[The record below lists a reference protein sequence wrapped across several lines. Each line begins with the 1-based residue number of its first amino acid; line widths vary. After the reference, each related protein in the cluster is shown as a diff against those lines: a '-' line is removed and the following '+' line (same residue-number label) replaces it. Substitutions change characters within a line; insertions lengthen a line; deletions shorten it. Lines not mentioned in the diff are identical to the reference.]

1 MLAALISLASAIFHG
16 YVGVKIYTGNLMG
29 SKLLSS
35 TQSPNLISWQML
47 TVFLITGGATFLCAA
62 MNPELALLSYPV
74 LLGNRLGAALFLWV
88 GRSGHAGLFKLPGMY
103 LMSLTAVLGWVGLP

>member
-16 YVGVKIYTGNLMG
+16 YVGVKIYMGNLKG
-29 SKLLSS
+29 SKLLSY
-35 TQSPNLISWQML
+35 TQPSSLISWRML

-88 GRSGHAGLFKLPGMY
+88 GLSGLAGLF
-103 LMSLTAVLGWVGLP
+103 